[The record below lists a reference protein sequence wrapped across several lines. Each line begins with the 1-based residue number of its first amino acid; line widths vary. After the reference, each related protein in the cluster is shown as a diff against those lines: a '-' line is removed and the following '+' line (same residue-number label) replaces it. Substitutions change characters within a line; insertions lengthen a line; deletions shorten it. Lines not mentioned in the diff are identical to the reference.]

1 MKKSL
6 MALAF
11 GTFGLGVAEFVMMAI
26 LPYVAAEMRVSIPS
40 AGNLISAY
48 ALGVCLGAPA
58 LTLARR
64 RPLKHLLLVLVAL
77 MVTGNLMA
85 ALAPGYW
92 VLMAA
97 RLLSGL
103 PHGAYFGVASIV
115 ASRLAPEGKGAMAVS
130 AMVSGM
136 TVANLAGVPLSTFVA
151 HILTWRMAF
160 LFVGVWGCVVWWS
173 IWRLVPHVQGL
184 EPSTF
189 KSQFRFLRSPAPW
202 LIIAATLLGNGGVF
216 CWYSYVNP
224 MLTQVAGF
232 DEGSVS
238 LLMVLAGGGMVVG
251 NVLGGLL
258 SDRIGPGRV
267 DKYIQTMLCMCLLGM
282 FFLAAYPWAAVLLMC
297 LCTMGLFGVSSP
309 QQFLILKYSKGGELL
324 GGACIQVAF
333 NLGNAVGAW
342 CGGLPVRAGL
352 SYNYPS
358 LVGAFF
364 VMAGVGVL
372 TCFCRRYEPAAG
384 KC

>member
-160 LFVGVWGCVVWWS
+160 LFVGVWGC
-173 IWRLVPHVQGL
+173 G
-184 EPSTF
+184 
-189 KSQFRFLRSPAPW
+189 
-202 LIIAATLLGNGGVF
+202 
-216 CWYSYVNP
+216 C
-224 MLTQVAGF
+224 
-232 DEGSVS
+232 
-238 LLMVLAGGGMVVG
+238 
-251 NVLGGLL
+251 
-258 SDRIGPGRV
+258 
-267 DKYIQTMLCMCLLGM
+267 
-282 FFLAAYPWAAVLLMC
+282 
-297 LCTMGLFGVSSP
+297 
-309 QQFLILKYSKGGELL
+309 
-324 GGACIQVAF
+324 GGASGVWCPMYRGWSRPPLNRSSAF
-333 NLGNAVGAW
+333 CVLR
-342 CGGLPVRAGL
+342 LHGL
-352 SYNYPS
+352 S
-358 LVGAFF
+358 
-364 VMAGVGVL
+364 
-372 TCFCRRYEPAAG
+372 
-384 KC
+384 

>member
-26 LPYVAAEMRVSIPS
+26 LPYVAADMGVSIPS

-48 ALGVCLGAPA
+48 ALGVCIGAPV
-58 LTLARR
+58 LTLARK

-77 MVTGNLMA
+77 MAAGNLLA
-85 ALAPGYW
+85 ALSSSYW
-92 VLMAA
+92 TLMLA

-115 ASRLAPEGKGAMAVS
+115 ASRLAPEGKGALAVS

-136 TVANLAGVPLSTFVA
+136 TVANLAGVPVGTFMA
-151 HILTWRMAF
+151 HLFTWRIAF
-160 LFVGVWGCVVWWS
+160 LFVGVWGCFVFWS
-173 IWRLVPHVQGL
+173 IWRFVPHVRGL
-184 EPSTF
+184 EPGTF
-189 KSQFRFLRSPAPW
+189 KAQFRFLRSSAPW
-202 LIIAATLLGNGGVF
+202 LIIVATMLGNGGVF

-224 MLTQVAGF
+224 MLTQVSGF
-232 DEGSVS
+232 SEGSVS
-238 LLMVLAGGGMVVG
+238 ILMVVAGGGMVLG

-258 SDRIGPGRV
+258 SDRYGAGRV
-267 DKYIQTMLCMCLLGM
+267 DKYIQAYLCVLLLGLFFFAHIPWLAACLL
-282 FFLAAYPWAAVLLMC
+282 C

-309 QQFLILKYSKGGELL
+309 QQFLILRHSKGGELL

-333 NLGNAVGAW
+333 NLGNAMGAY
-342 CGGLPVRAGL
+342 CGGLPIRAGL
-352 SYNYPS
+352 SYNYPALAGACFVFLGVCT
-358 LVGAFF
+358 LVY
-364 VMAGVGVL
+364 
-372 TCFCRRYEPAAG
+372 FCRRFEPRRVAN
-384 KC
+384 